1 MQGVDEDLIDTQS
14 IDAEID
20 KAIVDAYTG
29 VVHDMK
35 QDGKLVRHQRDIG
48 KAGTR
53 HVLKK
58 ISTEMPEE
66 EPDVADSQSL
76 TARAQPSRENRLLQ
90 RRSSIINYKPSDS
103 NLTPFLR
110 KKRKLTGMVKH
121 ASTVELI
128 HNTERE
134 RKENEFR
141 HALADQIMKVA
152 DELKIDINMQQIYNC
167 QGIIEAMRRNKGI
180 VISGPRCSGKT
191 QLVKI
196 ATIALKRAF
205 NVTLRSS
212 FITPETFSE
221 DELFGP
227 TQAF

>member
-20 KAIVDAYTG
+20 KTIVDAYTS

-76 TARAQPSRENRLLQ
+76 TSRAQPSRENRLL
-90 RRSSIINYKPSDS
+90 
-103 NLTPFLR
+103 
-110 KKRKLTGMVKH
+110 
-121 ASTVELI
+121 
-128 HNTERE
+128 
-134 RKENEFR
+134 
-141 HALADQIMKVA
+141 
-152 DELKIDINMQQIYNC
+152 
-167 QGIIEAMRRNKGI
+167 
-180 VISGPRCSGKT
+180 
-191 QLVKI
+191 
-196 ATIALKRAF
+196 
-205 NVTLRSS
+205 
-212 FITPETFSE
+212 
-221 DELFGP
+221 
-227 TQAF
+227 